1 MVNNWSIFGS
11 TESKFNLIDS
21 SLLFIFETNLIYAKK
36 MEDWFIFPTPDIE
49 IVKIW
54 QTNVN
59 ARANF

>member
-36 MEDWFIFPTPDIE
+36 MEDWFICPTPDIE